1 MSDLVAVECPNCSA
15 QLKVKES
22 GDTARKVRCPK
33 CKETF
38 VVEARGDEPP
48 PPRKK
53 RAPAPAEED
62 DSPRVKRRRAPAR
75 EEDEEEGRAGKGKKK
90 QKAGRNQL
98 VVLGIASG
106 VGFLVLCGIVLAV
119 VLMPRGKKLTAPESF
134 ANYDAPEGEFACQV
148 PAGWNLQ
155 EAGIKNTRSIT
166 VKKGSASIH
175 IRQSLAGSLLGDIA
189 GARERDADPSD
200 ERLPVSRVHDLKKA
214 GVAEEFGNYQEEP
227 PTTVMTKGF
236 GKARRSAFTSSGML
250 GKKRGYRA
258 TVLANMISYD
268 IICQCSE
275 ADWAVLEPAFAKVI
289 ASLGHGMGR

>member
-15 QLKVKES
+15 QLKVKEPP
-22 GDTARKVRCPK
+22 DTARKVRCPR
-33 CKETF
+33 CKEAF
-38 VVEARGDEPP
+38 VVAAREDEPP

-53 RAPAPAEED
+53 RAAVPAEED
-62 DSPRVKRRRAPAR
+62 DSPRGKRRGARAR
-75 EEDEEEGRAGKGKKK
+75 EDDEEGRAGKRKKK
-90 QKAGRNQL
+90 QKAGQKQL

-106 VGFLVLCGIVLAV
+106 VGVLVLGLVVLAV
-119 VLMPRGKKLTAPESF
+119 VLMPRGKKMTAPESF
-134 ANYDAPEGEFACQV
+134 VNYNAPEGEFGCLV

-166 VKKGSASIH
+166 AKKGSARIH

-189 GARERDADPSD
+189 GARERDPNPPD
-200 ERLPVSRVHDLKKA
+200 ERLAVSLVHDIKKA

-227 PTTVMTKGF
+227 PTTMMTKGF
-236 GKARRSAFTSSGML
+236 GKARRSAFTASGML

-289 ASLGHGMGR
+289 ESLGHGVGR